1 MKIQLS
7 EHFTYNKLLRFVF
20 PSIVMMIFTSIYSV
34 VDGLF
39 VSNFVGKTA
48 LASINLILPF
58 LMGLSALGFM
68 IGTGGSAIVAK
79 TLGEGDPKRANSYF
93 SMLVYVTAIGGIILA
108 LLGMLLVPSVVSF
121 LGAEGELLSN
131 CILYGRIS
139 FISMPAFMLQNVFQS
154 FFVTAEK
161 PKLGLAVIITAGVT
175 NMILDLLFVGILG
188 FGLAGAAVATV
199 CGEMIGGLFP
209 IFYFSRKN
217 SSLLRLGKTQFN
229 GRILM
234 QTCVNGSSELMTNL
248 SSSIVNSLYNIQL
261 MKFAGENGVAAY
273 AAIMYVNFI
282 FIAIFLGYSI
292 GSAPIISY
300 HYGAGNDG
308 ELKNLYKKSLQLVG
322 SWGILLFVLAQLL
335 ATPLAKLFV
344 GYDSTL
350 LAMTQTGFRIYS
362 LVYIINGFN
371 IFGSSFFTA
380 LSNGVVSAVISFLRT
395 LVFQIGAV
403 FILPIV
409 FGGINGIW
417 SSVTVAELL
426 TLCIT
431 ITFFV
436 RQRRKYHYA

>member
-20 PSIVMMIFTSIYSV
+20 PSIVMMVFTSIYSV

-108 LLGMLLVPSVVSF
+108 LLGMLLVPSVASF

-209 IFYFSRKN
+209 VFYFSRKN

-300 HYGAGNDG
+300 HYGAGNHG

-362 LVYIINGFN
+362 LVYLINGFN

-403 FILPIV
+403 LILPIV

>member
-20 PSIVMMIFTSIYSV
+20 PSIVMMVFTSIYSV

-108 LLGMLLVPSVVSF
+108 LLGMLLVPSVASF

-188 FGLAGAAVATV
+188 FALAGAAAATV

-300 HYGAGNDG
+300 HYGAGNHG

-344 GYDSTL
+344 GYDGTL

-403 FILPIV
+403 LILPIV

>member
-108 LLGMLLVPSVVSF
+108 LLGMLLVPSVASF

-209 IFYFSRKN
+209 IFYFSGKN

-300 HYGAGNDG
+300 HYGAGNHG

-322 SWGILLFVLAQLL
+322 SWGILLFVLAQFL

-403 FILPIV
+403 LILPIV